1 MSIEK
6 AKEYLASK
14 GFDTSRV
21 IEFDSSSATV
31 ELAAEALGCEPGMIA
46 KSVTFSV
53 KEEPVL
59 IVAAGDTKINN
70 SAFKAYFGVK
80 ATMLTYDEVAEKIGH
95 MVGGVCPFGV
105 NEGVKVYLDESLKRY
120 EYVYPACGSGNSCVK
135 LSIAELE
142 ELSGYIEWINVCKPK
157 Q

>member
-21 IEFDSSSATV
+21 IEFDSSSAT
-31 ELAAEALGCEPGMIA
+31 
-46 KSVTFSV
+46 
-53 KEEPVL
+53 EEPVL

-80 ATMLTYDEVAEKIGH
+80 AAMLTYDEVTEKIGH
-95 MVGGVCPFGV
+95 MVGGVCPFGIYRV
-105 NEGVKVYLDESLKRY
+105 DKCMQ
-120 EYVYPACGSGNSCVK
+120 A
-135 LSIAELE
+135 
-142 ELSGYIEWINVCKPK
+142 
-157 Q
+157 

>member
-21 IEFDSSSATV
+21 IDSSSATV
-31 ELAAEALGCEPGMIA
+31 
-46 KSVTFSV
+46 
-53 KEEPVL
+53 EPVL

-80 ATMLTYDEVAEKIGH
+80 AAMLTYDEVMEKIGH
-95 MVGGVCPFGV
+95 MVG
-105 NEGVKVYLDESLKRY
+105 
-120 EYVYPACGSGNSCVK
+120 
-135 LSIAELE
+135 
-142 ELSGYIEWINVCKPK
+142 
-157 Q
+157 

>member
-14 GFDTSRV
+14 DFDTSRV
-21 IEFDSSSATV
+21 IDSSSATV

-80 ATMLTYDEVAEKIGH
+80 AAMLTYDEVMEKIGH
-95 MVGGVCPFGV
+95 MVGGVCPFGIYRV
-105 NEGVKVYLDESLKRY
+105 DKCMQ
-120 EYVYPACGSGNSCVK
+120 A
-135 LSIAELE
+135 
-142 ELSGYIEWINVCKPK
+142 
-157 Q
+157 

>member
-21 IEFDSSSATV
+21 IDSSSATV
-31 ELAAEALGCEPGMIA
+31 EL
-46 KSVTFSV
+46 
-53 KEEPVL
+53 VL

-80 ATMLTYDEVAEKIGH
+80 AAMLTYDEVTEKIGH
-95 MVGGVCPFGV
+95 MVGGVCPFGIYRV
-105 NEGVKVYLDESLKRY
+105 DKCMQ
-120 EYVYPACGSGNSCVK
+120 A
-135 LSIAELE
+135 
-142 ELSGYIEWINVCKPK
+142 
-157 Q
+157 